1 MKKRDYDWTTFFTM
15 GMFIQFCKSK
25 LNKVED
31 KDFFVSFIAV
41 WYIQKFPGLLI
52 NSRTVWST
60 KNTHTRIPPAMA
72 FDGFIQHFFNGA
84 SPDAYQ
90 FFFQIPTWALTE
102 ILSKI
107 RTYVHIQYQE
117 GQGVVLVFTYS
128 NFRIN

>member
-1 MKKRDYDWTTFFTM
+1 MFNSFQIWQNSKLALINSLFPYLVTLFYSFKKVKKRDYDWTTFFTM

-90 FFFQIPTWALTE
+90 FFFKFL
-102 ILSKI
+102 LK
-107 RTYVHIQYQE
+107 
-117 GQGVVLVFTYS
+117 L
-128 NFRIN
+128 